1 MFCDFQVLLDT
12 FVGVGLS
19 ACLIV
24 AGSSLWLLKIPP
36 PPRPRPCLS
45 GSAHV
50 AMNVCRGGIGTIM
63 RCVAGA
69 EVRNLTFLFVVT
81 RVLTGRR
88 MIQRTLETLTVSQT
102 KKAY

>member
-1 MFCDFQVLLDT
+1 MFLDT

-36 PPRPRPCLS
+36 PPRPRPSLS

-50 AMNVCRGGIGTIM
+50 AMNVCRVGIGINM

-69 EVRNLTFLFVVT
+69 EVRNLHFNSL
-81 RVLTGRR
+81 
-88 MIQRTLETLTVSQT
+88 
-102 KKAY
+102 